1 MKPIGGKQFKLIF
14 GISSKFQII
23 SSFLKE
29 HATVQTSKM
38 FKFDRRVEYTYSLNN
53 IRFLCVGRQQWKIAC
68 AAFMYP
74 NILHIH
80 RIESYLYAFRWK
92 VYIENVKFRIWS
104 VEKPTEKLC
113 RYWWTK
119 VMWKSK
125 HHNYKL
131 HIQKKIITDTVC
143 VCYMSVCIHTNGKY
157 VQLKDRSLVQNI
169 IGRQSQKREKCR
181 LQEAISIECN
191 RVVHKRYERTLT
203 EINRQCFG
211 MPQASDRELIIEII
225 LYVIIWCSEVI
236 SITIIWFKVC
246 KNVCI

>member
-1 MKPIGGKQFKLIF
+1 MVSLQNFKSYHHFSKNMPLFKRAKCSNSTDAWNIHIRWTIF
-14 GISSKFQII
+14 AFCVLADNNEKS
-23 SSFLKE
+23 
-29 HATVQTSKM
+29 HAL
-38 FKFDRRVEYTYSLNN
+38 R
-53 IRFLCVGRQQWKIAC
+53 LC
-68 AAFMYP
+68 
-74 NILHIH
+74 ILHIH

-113 RYWWTK
+113 RYWWMK

-125 HHNYKL
+125 YHNYKL